1 MDRQGYSR
9 KLDKSVVGIQL
20 QGRGQVLV
28 HRGKGVAG
36 LVAQQGNQA
45 ECHKRTE
52 VEVCS
57 IQERKVEELMAQAQE
72 QVV

>member
-45 ECHKRTE
+45 ECHK
-52 VEVCS
+52 
-57 IQERKVEELMAQAQE
+57 ERRWRFAQFRSGRLRS
-72 QVV
+72 